1 MEIKKKFQSLW
12 NKENNIENMTSK
24 LLTIIMEATEI
35 TKSNRK

>member
-12 NKENNIENMTSK
+12 NKENNIENTTSK